1 MNPVEI
7 LLKKRDGIQLSR
19 EEVDFLIQGCTHG
32 TIPDYQLSAFLMAYY
47 FQDMRLG
54 NMDYEELAWLTDAM
68 ARSGDRIDL
77 SSEFPMIADKHSTG
91 GVGDKLSFIC
101 APIMAA
107 AGIPTFLLS
116 GRGLGHTGGTL
127 DKMEAVPGMRVQLSV
142 PEVAKGLRETGLVI
156 SGQTGDL
163 APADKKLYALRDVTG
178 TVPSV
183 GLISASI
190 LSKKLCVHPAV
201 LVLDIKCGHGAFM
214 KTLDD
219 ARRLATTMLGI
230 LKALDRPASA
240 LITDMDQPL
249 GRMVGNAL
257 EIRESCE
264 ILQGKI
270 KPGELADVVEIS
282 IALAAE
288 IFVLTGKAARLPEAE
303 LLARDLLSSGK
314 AWEKFRAFMVHQGA
328 DGSALDDPSR
338 LPRARSIIPVKADR
352 AGFITAID
360 SEALGLASNA
370 LGAGRMKTSDIVDP
384 AVGIEL
390 MAKVGDRVEAGTEI
404 ALLHVND
411 SARSEEV
418 LRRVQGAYTMGPEK
432 PSPRPFILDRPT

>member
-1 MNPVEI
+1 M
-7 LLKKRDGIQLSR
+7 KKRDGIKLSR
-19 EEVDFLIQGCTHG
+19 DEVNFLIKGCTDG
-32 TIPDYQLSAFLMAYY
+32 TIPDYQMSAFLMAYY

-54 NMDYEELAWLTDAM
+54 NMDYEELAWITDAM

-77 SSEFPMIADKHSTG
+77 SAEFPMIADKHSTG

-142 PEVAKGLRETGLVI
+142 PEVARGLREAGLVI

-214 KTLDD
+214 KTLED
-219 ARRLATTMLGI
+219 AQRLAKTMLGI
-230 LKALDRPASA
+230 LKALGRPASA

-257 EIRESCE
+257 EIRESIE
-264 ILQGKI
+264 ILRGQT
-270 KPGELADVVEIS
+270 KPGELTDVIEIS

-288 IFVLTGKAARLPEAE
+288 IFLLTKKAATATEAE
-303 LLARDLLSSGK
+303 RLAREILSSGK
-314 AWEKFRAFMVHQGA
+314 AWEKFRAFMIHQGA
-328 DGSALDDPSR
+328 DASAVDDPSR
-338 LPRARSIIPVKADR
+338 MPKARSLVPVPSDLS
-352 AGFITAID
+352 GFVAAID
-360 SEALGLASNA
+360 SEAVGLASNA

-390 MAKVGDRVEAGTEI
+390 VAKVGDTVTAGSPLAI
-404 ALLHVND
+404 LHVND
-411 SARSEEV
+411 GGRADEV
-418 LRRVQGAYTMGPEK
+418 VDRVRKAYHIGSEK
-432 PSPRPFILDRPT
+432 PAPRPYILDRPA